1 MQKKSE
7 NQVDNATWQDRILCS
22 DESCIG
28 IIGPDGRCKECGK
41 PYAGQLP
48 ESFQSR
54 LTNSDTDDSAQHSDA
69 LLEPP
74 DDMGE
79 EPDPGQ
85 TAEDDAI
92 DWDNRI
98 LCSDE
103 TCIGIIG
110 PDGRC
115 KTCGKLYQ
123 KEDE

>member
-1 MQKKSE
+1 MQAKSE
-7 NQVDNATWQDRILCS
+7 NQEDNATWQDRILCS

-48 ESFQSR
+48 ESFRSR
-54 LTNSDTDDSAQHSDA
+54 LSNSDTDDSAQHNDS

-74 DDMGE
+74 DDVEE

-92 DWDNRI
+92 DWDDRV

-115 KTCGKLYQ
+115 KTCGKPYQ